1 MFANV
6 SALVNAKWYLG
17 IPFNDTAHPRLQ
29 IAELGEKII
38 GKNLLGFQLG
48 NEPDLYVSC
57 VPLCVSPSSLLLS
70 IAATWKGH

>member
-1 MFANV
+1 MIYLLANV
-6 SALVNAKWYLG
+6 SSLVNAKWYLG

-48 NEPDLYVSC
+48 K
-57 VPLCVSPSSLLLS
+57 
-70 IAATWKGH
+70 WR